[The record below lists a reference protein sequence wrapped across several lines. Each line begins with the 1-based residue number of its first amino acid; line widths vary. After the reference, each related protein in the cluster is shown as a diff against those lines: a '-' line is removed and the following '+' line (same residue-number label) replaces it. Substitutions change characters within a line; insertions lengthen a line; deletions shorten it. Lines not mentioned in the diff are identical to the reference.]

1 MNGNLLNFQP
11 RRPGRWIL
19 FLPPATVAVALAA
32 ISVGETS
39 GLPAEAY
46 SSWPMILLWA
56 PTVAAGVFAL
66 WRARLASRP
75 FTLLLHIG
83 LMLILAGGLTS
94 HVFAREGTVHLREG
108 ETSAGDGIPFAMRLE
123 KFEVS
128 RYPGTSV
135 HSGYRTVVSVGPQK
149 QRLDIRL
156 NETARH
162 EGYEFIQQ
170 SFDSDGKG
178 VVLKYACDTAGTA
191 VTLVAYILTLAGA
204 FGFFFERRSGM
215 RVAIRKARMLRR
227 AMTVCLA
234 ACSFACAYASAVPDS
249 VRFAFMRMMVQEPEG
264 RVAPLAALAADF
276 TSTVSGGKT
285 SADGLTAE
293 ELMMEFLFD
302 FSTAKERDIVR
313 VKSEEMRKL
322 LGVKG
327 KYASYADYMRGVMGG
342 ALDPDDEGL
351 QARCGDDMA
360 RFETID
366 MLVSGE
372 LLRLFPVAD
381 GDGIRWCSPL
391 SDIPESI
398 ATDEWLFIR
407 KALGLLNEYMLTR
420 DYGQAVALMRAIRER
435 QGKASGIDISDLDV
449 RLERF
454 YARFGPAHGLMI
466 FCLAA
471 GLALFAVSISRRLSL
486 RRGTRILLA
495 AMPSAVL
502 LSLASL
508 LAVRWIISGHIPLT
522 NGFET
527 MQTMALLLLVLS
539 AAESIRR
546 SYTLS
551 AMAMIAA
558 GMALAVAA
566 MSGAGNT
573 IGTLMP
579 VLSSPLLSLHVLT
592 VAGAYALMMMMAVNG
607 LAALCVRD
615 SERREY
621 MMWTGRAMLYPAVTL
636 LLAGIL
642 IGAVWAR
649 VSWGAFWS
657 WDPKETWA
665 LITLLVYSLPLHS
678 AEMRSFA
685 TPQRFHLFSVL
696 ALLTVLITYFGVNYY
711 LGGMHSYA

>member
-1 MNGNLLNFQP
+1 
-11 RRPGRWIL
+11 
-19 FLPPATVAVALAA
+19 
-32 ISVGETS
+32 
-39 GLPAEAY
+39 
-46 SSWPMILLWA
+46 
-56 PTVAAGVFAL
+56 
-66 WRARLASRP
+66 
-75 FTLLLHIG
+75 
-83 LMLILAGGLTS
+83 
-94 HVFAREGTVHLREG
+94 
-108 ETSAGDGIPFAMRLE
+108 
-123 KFEVS
+123 
-128 RYPGTSV
+128 
-135 HSGYRTVVSVGPQK
+135 
-149 QRLDIRL
+149 
-156 NETARH
+156 
-162 EGYEFIQQ
+162 
-170 SFDSDGKG
+170 
-178 VVLKYACDTAGTA
+178 
-191 VTLVAYILTLAGA
+191 
-204 FGFFFERRSGM
+204 
-215 RVAIRKARMLRR
+215 
-227 AMTVCLA
+227 
-234 ACSFACAYASAVPDS
+234 
-249 VRFAFMRMMVQEPEG
+249 
-264 RVAPLAALAADF
+264 
-276 TSTVSGGKT
+276 
-285 SADGLTAE
+285 
-293 ELMMEFLFD
+293 
-302 FSTAKERDIVR
+302 
-313 VKSEEMRKL
+313 
-322 LGVKG
+322 
-327 KYASYADYMRGVMGG
+327 MGG
-342 ALDPDDEGL
+342 TLNPDDEGL
-351 QARCGDDMA
+351 IARCGDDMA

-366 MLVSGE
+366 MLLSGE

-495 AMPSAVL
+495 TMPSAAL
-502 LSLASL
+502 MSLASL
-508 LAVRWIISGHIPLT
+508 LAVRWIISGHVPLT

-546 SYTLS
+546 SYTVS

-685 TPQRFHLFSVL
+685 TPQRFHLFSVM